1 MSILIL
7 GGNGLVGSAVKRYLS
22 KTNRPFIA
30 ASRQDADLQDF
41 QQTNAF
47 FQKVSPKVIIC
58 AAAKVGGMYANK
70 IYPVEFLLDNLVL
83 QNNVFKSAYLN
94 QVKKLVFLG
103 SSCIYPVNASQPISE
118 SALLTGPLEKTN
130 EAYAIAKIAGVKL
143 VQAYRDEYK
152 TNWIS
157 VMPTN
162 LYGPGDNYDLQNS
175 HVLAA
180 FVRKFYEAV
189 ANNLKSIELWGTGD
203 PRREFMHIDDFA
215 CALVHVLDNYEDR
228 EPINIGTGKDISI
241 RELAK
246 IMTEISGYAGEISW
260 NTTIPDGTYRK
271 LLDTDKLTNLG
282 WTPKIDFISGLK
294 DTYNWYTQNHM
305 KSRQNVSIKTEDFS

>member
-1 MSILIL
+1 MSILVL

-22 KTNRPFIA
+22 NTNRPFIV

-47 FQKVSPKVIIC
+47 LQKVSPKVIIC

-70 IYPVEFLLDNLVL
+70 TYPVEFLLDNLVL

-103 SSCIYPVNASQPISE
+103 SSCIYPVNASQPIPE

-215 CALVHVLDNYEDR
+215 SALVHVLDNYEDR

-246 IMTEISGYAGEISW
+246 IMAEISGFAGEISW

-305 KSRQNVSIKTEDFS
+305 KSRQNVSI

>member
-1 MSILIL
+1 MSILVL

-22 KTNRPFIA
+22 SKNRPFIA
-30 ASRQDADLQDF
+30 ASRQDADLQDLN
-41 QQTNAF
+41 QTNTF
-47 FQKVSPKVIIC
+47 FQKIRPKVIIC

-70 IYPVEFLLDNLVL
+70 VYPVEFLLDNLVL
-83 QNNVFKSAYLN
+83 QNNVLKSAYLN
-94 QVKKLVFLG
+94 QVERLVFLG
-103 SSCIYPVNASQPISE
+103 SSCIYPADASQPIME
-118 SALLTGPLEKTN
+118 GALLTGPLEKTN

-180 FVRKFYEAV
+180 FIRKFFDAV
-189 ANNLKSIELWGTGD
+189 TNNLKSIELWGTGD

-215 CALVHVLDNYEDR
+215 SALVHVLDNYEGRD
-228 EPINIGTGKDISI
+228 PINIGTGKDISI
-241 RELAK
+241 RELAE
-246 IMTEISGYAGEISW
+246 IMAEISGFSGEIKW
-260 NTTIPDGTYRK
+260 NTEIPDGTYRK
-271 LLDTDKLTNLG
+271 LLNIDKLTNLG

-294 DTYNWYTQNHM
+294 DTYSWYAQNHT
-305 KSRQNVSIKTEDFS
+305 KSRQNVSI